1 MSTPEPQSDGPSP
14 DGPKSGGHGNRAFM
28 IMMAILGLAFG
39 LPTAYS
45 GGVMVGQ
52 AFGSGA
58 FPAIGFIVQLALG
71 LMLAGFGLG
80 AVWAVVKS
88 FAGKPDGED

>member
-1 MSTPEPQSDGPSP
+1 MSETE
-14 DGPKSGGHGNRAFM
+14 SGGSRPNRGFM
-28 IMMAILGLAFG
+28 IMMAVLGLAFG

-52 AFGSGA
+52 AFGGGE

-71 LMLAGFGLG
+71 LMLAGFGLA
-80 AVWAVVKS
+80 AVWAVVMSFTGKS
-88 FAGKPDGED
+88 NGKD

>member
-1 MSTPEPQSDGPSP
+1 MSAPETPQPEGPGKP
-14 DGPKSGGHGNRAFM
+14 NRGFM

-45 GGVMVGQ
+45 GGVMVGE

-58 FPAIGFIVQLALG
+58 FPAIGFMVQLALG
-71 LMLAGFGLG
+71 LMLAGFGL
-80 AVWAVVKS
+80 AAVVAVAKS
-88 FAGKPDGED
+88 FAGPRDGQG

>member
-1 MSTPEPQSDGPSP
+1 MSTPETPQP
-14 DGPKSGGHGNRAFM
+14 DGPKKPQRGFM

-39 LPTAYS
+39 LPTVYS

-52 AFGSGA
+52 AFGSGE

-71 LMLAGFGLG
+71 LMLAGFGFA
-80 AVWAVVKS
+80 AVIAVAKS
-88 FAGKPDGED
+88 FFGQRDGQG